1 MLGAI
6 AGYDELDPLRW
17 TCRCPTTASHSRR
30 RYAAIS
36 HELSLY
42 PLSKS
47 ANYRKHLK
55 QLIEL
60 YVKTKQEWY
69 VSEAIL
75 GGCRVR
81 RHDD

>member
-1 MLGAI
+1 VDVPVPNYGLTFQAQVCGI
-6 AGYDELDPLRW
+6 PHD
-17 TCRCPTTASHSRR
+17 
-30 RYAAIS
+30 
-36 HELSLY
+36 LSLH